1 MKKLAIALI
10 LALALSLPGCSLLR
24 EDGEPSEADRL
35 VGIYITDSYIDTF
48 DFEAYVNDN
57 AASLLDGDGEVSR
70 EDAAKY
76 SRRIYAEVTDGKTSF
91 PIEGVPMIA
100 ARYERDGESYT
111 ASDSGDKLA
120 DVHLSINSSDSMET
134 VTLTGEI
141 FTDSGNG
148 RVTAYCN
155 PVYQQADGRI
165 YLVPGEGMTA
175 DSGGSMAFSLS
186 DSRESAVEGEP
197 GYGMDITL
205 TATGRYPS
213 DKLAVLL
220 YSADGELM
228 GRTEY
233 APEDMPEEIAAD
245 GAAWAVFEDYTRDFL
260 GEPQVIRRL
269 IAAGSDEGFLS
280 LHMEPG
286 EVLYTP
292 RTTCLISE

>member
-24 EDGEPSEADRL
+24 EDSEPSETDRL
-35 VGIYITDSYIDTF
+35 VGVYITESYIDTF
-48 DFEAYVNDN
+48 DFEAYFQDN
-57 AASLLDGDGEVSR
+57 ASSLSGGGEISR
-70 EDAAKY
+70 EDTEKY
-76 SRRIYAEVTDGKTSF
+76 SQRIYAEVVDGKTSF
-91 PIEGVPMIA
+91 PIVGVPLIA
-100 ARYERDGESYT
+100 ARYEKDGESYT
-111 ASDSGDKLA
+111 GSDCGDKLA
-120 DVHLSINSSDSMET
+120 DVHLSINNSDDMVTT
-134 VTLTGEI
+134 VLTGEI
-141 FTDSGNG
+141 FTDSGSG

-175 DSGGSMAFSLS
+175 DSGGSMVFSLS
-186 DSRESAVEGEP
+186 DSRESAVEGEQ
-197 GYGMDITL
+197 GYGMEITL

-286 EVLYTP
+286 EVFYTP
-292 RTTCLISE
+292 RTTYLK

>member
-24 EDGEPSEADRL
+24 EDGEPSETDRL
-35 VGIYITDSYIDTF
+35 VGVYITESYIDTF
-48 DFEAYVNDN
+48 DFEAYFQDN
-57 AASLLDGDGEVSR
+57 ASSLSGGGEISR
-70 EDAAKY
+70 EDTEKY
-76 SRRIYAEVTDGKTSF
+76 SQRIYAEVVDGKTSF
-91 PIEGVPMIA
+91 PIVGVPLIA
-100 ARYERDGESYT
+100 TRYEKDGESYT
-111 ASDSGDKLA
+111 GSDCGDKLA
-120 DVHLSINSSDSMET
+120 DVHLSINNSDDMVTT
-134 VTLTGEI
+134 VLTGEI
-141 FTDSGNG
+141 FTDSGSG

-175 DSGGSMAFSLS
+175 DSGGSMVFSLS
-186 DSRESAVEGEP
+186 DSRESAVEGEQ
-197 GYGMDITL
+197 GYGMEITL

-280 LHMEPG
+280 LHMESG
-286 EVLYTP
+286 EVFYMP
-292 RTTCLISE
+292 RTTYLK

>member
-1 MKKLAIALI
+1 MKKLAIALM

-24 EDGEPSEADRL
+24 EDSEPSETDRL
-35 VGIYITDSYIDTF
+35 VGVYITESYIDTF
-48 DFEAYVNDN
+48 DFEAYFQDN
-57 AASLLDGDGEVSR
+57 ASSLSGGGEISR
-70 EDAAKY
+70 EDTEKY
-76 SRRIYAEVTDGKTSF
+76 SQRIYAEVVDGKTSF
-91 PIEGVPMIA
+91 PIVGVPLIA
-100 ARYERDGESYT
+100 ARYEKDGESYT
-111 ASDSGDKLA
+111 GSDCGDKLA
-120 DVHLSINSSDSMET
+120 DVHLSINNSDDMVTT
-134 VTLTGEI
+134 VLTGEI
-141 FTDSGNG
+141 FTDSGSG

-175 DSGGSMAFSLS
+175 DSGGSMVFSLS
-186 DSRESAVEGEP
+186 DSRESAVEGEQ
-197 GYGMDITL
+197 GYGMEITL

-286 EVLYTP
+286 EVFYTP
-292 RTTCLISE
+292 RTTYLK

>member
-35 VGIYITDSYIDTF
+35 VGVYITESYIDTF
-48 DFEAYVNDN
+48 DFEAYFQDN
-57 AASLLDGDGEVSR
+57 ASSLSGGGEISR
-70 EDAAKY
+70 EDTEKY
-76 SRRIYAEVTDGKTSF
+76 SQRIYAEVVDGKTSF
-91 PIEGVPMIA
+91 PIVGVPLIA
-100 ARYERDGESYT
+100 ARYEKDGESYT
-111 ASDSGDKLA
+111 GSDCGDKLA
-120 DVHLSINSSDSMET
+120 DVHLSINNSDDMVTT
-134 VTLTGEI
+134 VLTGEI
-141 FTDSGNG
+141 FTDSGSG

-175 DSGGSMAFSLS
+175 DSGGSMVFSLS
-186 DSRESAVEGEP
+186 DSRESAVEGEQ
-197 GYGMDITL
+197 GYGMEITL

-233 APEDMPEEIAAD
+233 APEDMPEEIAAG

-269 IAAGSDEGFLS
+269 IASGSDEGFLS

-286 EVLYTP
+286 EVFYTP
-292 RTTCLISE
+292 RTTYLK

>member
-24 EDGEPSEADRL
+24 EDGEPSETDRL
-35 VGIYITDSYIDTF
+35 VGVYITESYIDTF
-48 DFEAYVNDN
+48 DFEAYFQDN
-57 AASLLDGDGEVSR
+57 ASSLSGGGEISR
-70 EDAAKY
+70 EDTEKY
-76 SRRIYAEVTDGKTSF
+76 SQRIYAEVVDGKTSF
-91 PIEGVPMIA
+91 PIVGVPLIA
-100 ARYERDGESYT
+100 ARYEKDGESYT
-111 ASDSGDKLA
+111 GSDCGDKLA
-120 DVHLSINSSDSMET
+120 DVHLSINNSDDMVTT
-134 VTLTGEI
+134 VLTGEI
-141 FTDSGNG
+141 FTDSGSG

-175 DSGGSMAFSLS
+175 DSGGSMVFSLS

-286 EVLYTP
+286 EVFYTP
-292 RTTCLISE
+292 RTTYLK

>member
-24 EDGEPSEADRL
+24 EDGEPSETDRL
-35 VGIYITDSYIDTF
+35 VGVYITESYIDTF
-48 DFEAYVNDN
+48 DFETYFQDN
-57 AASLLDGDGEVSR
+57 ASSLSGGGEISR
-70 EDAAKY
+70 EDTEKY
-76 SRRIYAEVTDGKTSF
+76 SQRIYAEVVDGKTSF
-91 PIEGVPMIA
+91 PIVGVPLIA
-100 ARYERDGESYT
+100 ARYEKDGESYT
-111 ASDSGDKLA
+111 GSDCGDKLA
-120 DVHLSINSSDSMET
+120 DVHLSINNSDDMVTT
-134 VTLTGEI
+134 VLTGEI
-141 FTDSGNG
+141 FTDSGSG

-175 DSGGSMAFSLS
+175 DSGGSMVFSLS

-197 GYGMDITL
+197 GYGMEITL

-286 EVLYTP
+286 EVFYTP
-292 RTTCLISE
+292 RTTYLK

>member
-24 EDGEPSEADRL
+24 EDGEPSETDRL
-35 VGIYITDSYIDTF
+35 VGVYITESYIDTF
-48 DFEAYVNDN
+48 DFEAYFQDN
-57 AASLLDGDGEVSR
+57 ASSLSGGGEISR
-70 EDAAKY
+70 EDTEKY
-76 SRRIYAEVTDGKTSF
+76 SQRIYAEVVDGKTSF
-91 PIEGVPMIA
+91 PIVGVPLIA
-100 ARYERDGESYT
+100 ARYEKDGESYT
-111 ASDSGDKLA
+111 GSDCGDKLA
-120 DVHLSINSSDSMET
+120 DVHLSINNSDDMVTT
-134 VTLTGEI
+134 VLTGEI
-141 FTDSGNG
+141 FTDSGSG

-175 DSGGSMAFSLS
+175 DSGGSMVFSLS
-186 DSRESAVEGEP
+186 ASRESAVEGEQ
-197 GYGMDITL
+197 GYGMEITL

-233 APEDMPEEIAAD
+233 APEDMPEEIAAG

-286 EVLYTP
+286 EVFYTP
-292 RTTCLISE
+292 RTTYLK

>member
-24 EDGEPSEADRL
+24 EDGEPSETDRL
-35 VGIYITDSYIDTF
+35 VGVYITESYIDTF
-48 DFEAYVNDN
+48 DFEAYFQDN
-57 AASLLDGDGEVSR
+57 ASSLSGGGEISR
-70 EDAAKY
+70 EDTEKY
-76 SRRIYAEVTDGKTSF
+76 SQRIYAEVVDGKTSF
-91 PIEGVPMIA
+91 PIVGVPLIA
-100 ARYERDGESYT
+100 ARYEKDGESYT
-111 ASDSGDKLA
+111 GSDCGDKLA
-120 DVHLSINSSDSMET
+120 DVHLSISNSDDMVTT
-134 VTLTGEI
+134 VLTGEI
-141 FTDSGNG
+141 FTDSGSG

-175 DSGGSMAFSLS
+175 DSGGSMVFSLS
-186 DSRESAVEGEP
+186 DSRESAVEGEQ
-197 GYGMDITL
+197 GYGMEITL

-286 EVLYTP
+286 EVFYTP
-292 RTTCLISE
+292 RTTYLK

>member
-10 LALALSLPGCSLLR
+10 LTLALSLPGCSLLR
-24 EDGEPSEADRL
+24 EDSEPSETDRL
-35 VGIYITDSYIDTF
+35 VGVYITESYIDTF
-48 DFEAYVNDN
+48 DFEAYFQDN
-57 AASLLDGDGEVSR
+57 ASSLSGGGEISR
-70 EDAAKY
+70 EDTEKY
-76 SRRIYAEVTDGKTSF
+76 SQRIYAEVVDGKTSF
-91 PIEGVPMIA
+91 PIVGVPLIA
-100 ARYERDGESYT
+100 ARYEKDGESYT
-111 ASDSGDKLA
+111 GSDCGDKLA
-120 DVHLSINSSDSMET
+120 DVHLSINNSDDMVTT
-134 VTLTGEI
+134 VLTGEI
-141 FTDSGNG
+141 FTDSGSG

-175 DSGGSMAFSLS
+175 DSGGSMVFSLS
-186 DSRESAVEGEP
+186 DSRESAVEGEQ
-197 GYGMDITL
+197 GYGMEITL

-286 EVLYTP
+286 EVFYTP
-292 RTTCLISE
+292 RTTYLK

>member
-10 LALALSLPGCSLLR
+10 LALALTLPGCSLLR

-35 VGIYITDSYIDTF
+35 VGVYITDSYIDAF

-57 AASLLDGDGEVSR
+57 AASLLNGDGEVSR
-70 EDAAKY
+70 EDTEKY
-76 SRRIYAEVTDGKTSF
+76 SQRIYAEVVDGKTSF
-91 PIEGVPMIA
+91 PIVGVPLIA
-100 ARYERDGESYT
+100 ARYEKDGESYT
-111 ASDSGDKLA
+111 GSDCGDKLA
-120 DVHLSINSSDSMET
+120 DVHLSINNSDDMVTT
-134 VTLTGEI
+134 VLTGEI
-141 FTDSGNG
+141 FTDSGSG

-175 DSGGSMAFSLS
+175 DSGGSMVFSLS
-186 DSRESAVEGEP
+186 DSRESAVEGEQ
-197 GYGMDITL
+197 GYGMEITL

-286 EVLYTP
+286 EVFYTP
-292 RTTCLISE
+292 RTTYLK

>member
-24 EDGEPSEADRL
+24 EDGEPSETDRL
-35 VGIYITDSYIDTF
+35 VGVYITESYIDTF
-48 DFEAYVNDN
+48 DFEAYFQDN
-57 AASLLDGDGEVSR
+57 ASSLSGGGEISR
-70 EDAAKY
+70 EYTEKY
-76 SRRIYAEVTDGKTSF
+76 SQRIYAEVVDGKTSF
-91 PIEGVPMIA
+91 PIVGVPLIA
-100 ARYERDGESYT
+100 ARYEKDGESYT
-111 ASDSGDKLA
+111 GSDCGDKLA
-120 DVHLSINSSDSMET
+120 DVHLSINNSDDMVTT
-134 VTLTGEI
+134 VLTGEI
-141 FTDSGNG
+141 FTDSGSG

-175 DSGGSMAFSLS
+175 DSGGSMVFSLS
-186 DSRESAVEGEP
+186 DSRESAVEGEQ
-197 GYGMDITL
+197 GYGMEITL
-205 TATGRYPS
+205 TATGRYSS

-286 EVLYTP
+286 EVFYTP
-292 RTTCLISE
+292 RTTYLK

>member
-24 EDGEPSEADRL
+24 EDGEPSETDRL
-35 VGIYITDSYIDTF
+35 VGVYITESYIDTF
-48 DFEAYVNDN
+48 DFEAYFQDN
-57 AASLLDGDGEVSR
+57 ASSLSGGGEISR
-70 EDAAKY
+70 EDTEKY
-76 SRRIYAEVTDGKTSF
+76 SQRIYAEVVDGKTSF
-91 PIEGVPMIA
+91 PIVGVPLIA
-100 ARYERDGESYT
+100 ARYEKDGESYT
-111 ASDSGDKLA
+111 GSDCGDKLA
-120 DVHLSINSSDSMET
+120 DVHLSINNSDDMVTT
-134 VTLTGEI
+134 VLTGEI
-141 FTDSGNG
+141 FTDSGSG

-175 DSGGSMAFSLS
+175 DSGGSMVFSLS
-186 DSRESAVEGEP
+186 DSRESAVEGEQ
-197 GYGMDITL
+197 GYGMEITL

-233 APEDMPEEIAAD
+233 APEDMPEEIAAG
-245 GAAWAVFEDYTRDFL
+245 GAAWAVFEDYTRDSL

-286 EVLYTP
+286 EVFYTP
-292 RTTCLISE
+292 RTTYLK

>member
-24 EDGEPSEADRL
+24 EDSEPSETDRL
-35 VGIYITDSYIDTF
+35 VGVYITESYIDTF
-48 DFEAYVNDN
+48 DFEAYFQDN
-57 AASLLDGDGEVSR
+57 ASSLSGGGEISR
-70 EDAAKY
+70 EDTEKY
-76 SRRIYAEVTDGKTSF
+76 SQRIYAEVVDGKTSF
-91 PIEGVPMIA
+91 PIVGVPLIA
-100 ARYERDGESYT
+100 TRYEKDGKSYT
-111 ASDSGDKLA
+111 GSDCGDKLA
-120 DVHLSINSSDSMET
+120 DVHLSINNSDDMVTT
-134 VTLTGEI
+134 VLTGEI
-141 FTDSGNG
+141 FTDSGSG

-175 DSGGSMAFSLS
+175 DSGGSMVFSLS
-186 DSRESAVEGEP
+186 DSRESAVEGEQ
-197 GYGMDITL
+197 GYGMEITL

-233 APEDMPEEIAAD
+233 APEDIPEEIAAD

-286 EVLYTP
+286 EVFYTP
-292 RTTCLISE
+292 RTTYLK

>member
-24 EDGEPSEADRL
+24 EDSEPSETDRL
-35 VGIYITDSYIDTF
+35 VGVYITESYIDTF
-48 DFEAYVNDN
+48 DFEAYFQDN
-57 AASLLDGDGEVSR
+57 ASSLSGGGEISR
-70 EDAAKY
+70 EDTEKY
-76 SRRIYAEVTDGKTSF
+76 SQRIYAEVVDGKTSF
-91 PIEGVPMIA
+91 PIVGVPLIA
-100 ARYERDGESYT
+100 ARYEKDGESYT
-111 ASDSGDKLA
+111 GSDCGDKLA
-120 DVHLSINSSDSMET
+120 DVHLSINNSDDMVTT
-134 VTLTGEI
+134 VLTGEI
-141 FTDSGNG
+141 FTDSGSG

-175 DSGGSMAFSLS
+175 DSGGNMVFSLS
-186 DSRESAVEGEP
+186 DSRESAVEGEQ
-197 GYGMDITL
+197 GYGMEITL

-286 EVLYTP
+286 EVFYTP
-292 RTTCLISE
+292 RTTYLK

>member
-24 EDGEPSEADRL
+24 EDSEPSETDRL
-35 VGIYITDSYIDTF
+35 VGVYITESYIDTF
-48 DFEAYVNDN
+48 DFEAYFQDN
-57 AASLLDGDGEVSR
+57 ASSLSGGGEISH
-70 EDAAKY
+70 EDTEKY
-76 SRRIYAEVTDGKTSF
+76 SQRIYAEVVDGKTSF
-91 PIEGVPMIA
+91 PIVGVPLIA
-100 ARYERDGESYT
+100 ARYEKDGESYT
-111 ASDSGDKLA
+111 GSDCGDKLA
-120 DVHLSINSSDSMET
+120 DVHLSINNSDDMVTT
-134 VTLTGEI
+134 VLTGEI
-141 FTDSGNG
+141 FTDSGSG

-175 DSGGSMAFSLS
+175 DSGGSMVFSLS
-186 DSRESAVEGEP
+186 DSRESAVEGEQ
-197 GYGMDITL
+197 GYGMEITL

-292 RTTCLISE
+292 RTTYLK

>member
-24 EDGEPSEADRL
+24 EDGEPSETDRL
-35 VGIYITDSYIDTF
+35 VGVYITESYIDTF
-48 DFEAYVNDN
+48 DFEAYFQDN
-57 AASLLDGDGEVSR
+57 ASSLSGGGEISR
-70 EDAAKY
+70 EDTEKY
-76 SRRIYAEVTDGKTSF
+76 SQRIYAEVVDGKTSF
-91 PIEGVPMIA
+91 PIVGVPLIA
-100 ARYERDGESYT
+100 TRYEKDGESYT
-111 ASDSGDKLA
+111 GSDCGDKLA
-120 DVHLSINSSDSMET
+120 DVHLSINNSDDMVTT
-134 VTLTGEI
+134 VLTGEI
-141 FTDSGNG
+141 FTDSGSG

-175 DSGGSMAFSLS
+175 DSGGSRVFSLS
-186 DSRESAVEGEP
+186 DSRESAVEGEQ
-197 GYGMDITL
+197 GYGMEITL

-280 LHMEPG
+280 LHMESG
-286 EVLYTP
+286 EVFYMP
-292 RTTCLISE
+292 RTTYLK

>member
-24 EDGEPSEADRL
+24 EDSEPPETDRL
-35 VGIYITDSYIDTF
+35 VGVYITESYIDTF
-48 DFEAYVNDN
+48 DFEAYFQDN
-57 AASLLDGDGEVSR
+57 ASSLSGGGEISR
-70 EDAAKY
+70 EDTEKY
-76 SRRIYAEVTDGKTSF
+76 SQRIYAEVVDGKTSF
-91 PIEGVPMIA
+91 PIVGVPLIA
-100 ARYERDGESYT
+100 ARYEKDGESYT
-111 ASDSGDKLA
+111 GSDCGDKLA
-120 DVHLSINSSDSMET
+120 DVHLSINNSDDMVTT
-134 VTLTGEI
+134 VLTGEI
-141 FTDSGNG
+141 FTDSGSG

-175 DSGGSMAFSLS
+175 DSGGSMVFSLS
-186 DSRESAVEGEP
+186 DSRESAVEGEQ
-197 GYGMDITL
+197 GYGMEITL

-269 IAAGSDEGFLS
+269 IAACSDEGFLS

-286 EVLYTP
+286 EVFYTP
-292 RTTCLISE
+292 RTTYLK

>member
-10 LALALSLPGCSLLR
+10 LALALALPGCSLLR

-111 ASDSGDKLA
+111 GSDSGDKLA
-120 DVHLSINSSDSMET
+120 NVHLSINSSDSMET

-141 FTDSGNG
+141 FTGSGNG

-155 PVYQQADGRI
+155 PVYQQADGRT

-175 DSGGSMAFSLS
+175 DSGGSMAFTLS
-186 DSRESAVEGEP
+186 ESRESAVEGEP
-197 GYGMDITL
+197 GCGTEITL

>member
-24 EDGEPSEADRL
+24 EDSEPSETDRL
-35 VGIYITDSYIDTF
+35 VGVYITESYIDTF
-48 DFEAYVNDN
+48 DFEAYFQDN
-57 AASLLDGDGEVSR
+57 ASSLSGGGEISR
-70 EDAAKY
+70 EYTEKY
-76 SRRIYAEVTDGKTSF
+76 SQRIYAEVVDGKTSF
-91 PIEGVPMIA
+91 PIVGVPLIA
-100 ARYERDGESYT
+100 ARYEKDGESYT
-111 ASDSGDKLA
+111 GSDCGDKLA
-120 DVHLSINSSDSMET
+120 DVHLSINNSDDMVTT
-134 VTLTGEI
+134 VLTGEI
-141 FTDSGNG
+141 FTDSGSG

-175 DSGGSMAFSLS
+175 DSGGSMVFSLS
-186 DSRESAVEGEP
+186 DSRESAVEGEQ
-197 GYGMDITL
+197 GYGMEITL

-286 EVLYTP
+286 EVFYTP
-292 RTTCLISE
+292 RTTYLK

>member
-10 LALALSLPGCSLLR
+10 LALALTLPGCSLLR
-24 EDGEPSEADRL
+24 EDGEPSETDRL
-35 VGIYITDSYIDTF
+35 VGVYITESYIDTF
-48 DFEAYVNDN
+48 DFEAYFQDN
-57 AASLLDGDGEVSR
+57 ASSLSGGGEISR
-70 EDAAKY
+70 EDTEKY
-76 SRRIYAEVTDGKTSF
+76 SQRIYAEVVDGKTSF
-91 PIEGVPMIA
+91 PIVGVPLIA
-100 ARYERDGESYT
+100 ARYEKDGESYT
-111 ASDSGDKLA
+111 GSDCGDKLA
-120 DVHLSINSSDSMET
+120 DVHLSINNSDDMVTT
-134 VTLTGEI
+134 VLTGEI
-141 FTDSGNG
+141 FTDSGSG

-175 DSGGSMAFSLS
+175 DSGGSMVFSLS
-186 DSRESAVEGEP
+186 DSRESAVEGEQ
-197 GYGMDITL
+197 GYGMEITL

-280 LHMEPG
+280 LHMELG
-286 EVLYTP
+286 EVFYTP
-292 RTTCLISE
+292 RTTYLK

>member
-35 VGIYITDSYIDTF
+35 VGVYITESYIDTF
-48 DFEAYVNDN
+48 DFEAYFQDN
-57 AASLLDGDGEVSR
+57 ASSLSGGGEISR
-70 EDAAKY
+70 EDTEKY
-76 SRRIYAEVTDGKTSF
+76 SQRIYAEVVDGKTSF
-91 PIEGVPMIA
+91 PIVGVPLIA
-100 ARYERDGESYT
+100 ARYEKDGESYT
-111 ASDSGDKLA
+111 GSDCGDKLA
-120 DVHLSINSSDSMET
+120 DVHLSINNSDDMVTT
-134 VTLTGEI
+134 VLTGEI
-141 FTDSGNG
+141 FTDSGSG

-175 DSGGSMAFSLS
+175 DSGGSMVFSLS
-186 DSRESAVEGEP
+186 DSRESAVEGEQ
-197 GYGMDITL
+197 GYGMEITL

-286 EVLYTP
+286 EVFYTP
-292 RTTCLISE
+292 RTTYLK

>member
-24 EDGEPSEADRL
+24 EDSEPSETDRL
-35 VGIYITDSYIDTF
+35 VGVYITESYIDTF
-48 DFEAYVNDN
+48 DFEAYFQDN
-57 AASLLDGDGEVSR
+57 ASSLSGGGEISR
-70 EDAAKY
+70 EDTEKY
-76 SRRIYAEVTDGKTSF
+76 SQRIYAEVVDGKTSF
-91 PIEGVPMIA
+91 PIVGVPLIA
-100 ARYERDGESYT
+100 TRYEKDGESYT
-111 ASDSGDKLA
+111 GSDCGDKLA
-120 DVHLSINSSDSMET
+120 DVHLSINNSDDMVTT
-134 VTLTGEI
+134 VLTGEI
-141 FTDSGNG
+141 FTDSGSG

-175 DSGGSMAFSLS
+175 DSGGSMVFSLS
-186 DSRESAVEGEP
+186 DSRESAVEGEQ
-197 GYGMDITL
+197 GYGMEITL

-233 APEDMPEEIAAD
+233 APEDIPEEIAAD

-286 EVLYTP
+286 EVFYTP
-292 RTTCLISE
+292 RTTYLK

>member
-24 EDGEPSEADRL
+24 EDGEPSETDRL
-35 VGIYITDSYIDTF
+35 VGVYITESYIDTF
-48 DFEAYVNDN
+48 DFEAYFQDN
-57 AASLLDGDGEVSR
+57 ASSLSGGGEISR
-70 EDAAKY
+70 EDTEKY
-76 SRRIYAEVTDGKTSF
+76 SQRIYAEVVDGKTSF
-91 PIEGVPMIA
+91 PIVGVPLIA
-100 ARYERDGESYT
+100 TRYEKDGESYT
-111 ASDSGDKLA
+111 GSDCGDKLA
-120 DVHLSINSSDSMET
+120 DVHLSINNSDDMVTT
-134 VTLTGEI
+134 VLTGEI
-141 FTDSGNG
+141 FTDSGSG

-175 DSGGSMAFSLS
+175 DSGGNMVFSLS
-186 DSRESAVEGEP
+186 DSRESAVEGEQ
-197 GYGMDITL
+197 GYGMEITL

-286 EVLYTP
+286 EVFYTP
-292 RTTCLISE
+292 RTTYLK

>member
-24 EDGEPSEADRL
+24 EDSEPSETDRL
-35 VGIYITDSYIDTF
+35 VGVYITESYIDTF
-48 DFEAYVNDN
+48 DFEAYFQDN
-57 AASLLDGDGEVSR
+57 ASSLSGGGEISH
-70 EDAAKY
+70 EDTEKY
-76 SRRIYAEVTDGKTSF
+76 SQRIYAEVVDGKTSF
-91 PIEGVPMIA
+91 PIVGVPLIA
-100 ARYERDGESYT
+100 ARYEKDGESYT
-111 ASDSGDKLA
+111 GSDCGDKLA
-120 DVHLSINSSDSMET
+120 DVHLSINNSDDMVTT
-134 VTLTGEI
+134 VLTGEI
-141 FTDSGNG
+141 FTDSGSG

-175 DSGGSMAFSLS
+175 DSGGSMVFSLS
-186 DSRESAVEGEP
+186 DSRESAVEGEQ
-197 GYGMDITL
+197 GYGMEITL

-286 EVLYTP
+286 EVFYTP
-292 RTTCLISE
+292 RTTYLK

>member
-10 LALALSLPGCSLLR
+10 LALALALPGCSLLR

-111 ASDSGDKLA
+111 ASDCGDKLA
-120 DVHLSINSSDSMET
+120 DVHLSINNSDDMET

-175 DSGGSMAFSLS
+175 DSGGSMAFTLS

-213 DKLAVLL
+213 EKLAVLL

>member
-24 EDGEPSEADRL
+24 EDSEPSETDRL
-35 VGIYITDSYIDTF
+35 VGVYITESYIDTF
-48 DFEAYVNDN
+48 DFEAYFQDN
-57 AASLLDGDGEVSR
+57 ASSLSGGGEISR
-70 EDAAKY
+70 EDTEKY
-76 SRRIYAEVTDGKTSF
+76 SQRIYAEVVDGKTSF
-91 PIEGVPMIA
+91 PIVGVPLIA
-100 ARYERDGESYT
+100 ARYEKDGESYT
-111 ASDSGDKLA
+111 GSDCGDKLA
-120 DVHLSINSSDSMET
+120 DVHLSINNSDDMVTT
-134 VTLTGEI
+134 VLTGEI
-141 FTDSGNG
+141 FTDSGSG

-175 DSGGSMAFSLS
+175 DSGGSMVFSLS

-197 GYGMDITL
+197 GYGMEITL

-286 EVLYTP
+286 EVFYTP
-292 RTTCLISE
+292 RTTYLK

>member
-1 MKKLAIALI
+1 MKKPAIALI

-24 EDGEPSEADRL
+24 EDGEPSETDRL
-35 VGIYITDSYIDTF
+35 VGVYITESYIDTF
-48 DFEAYVNDN
+48 DFEAYFQDN
-57 AASLLDGDGEVSR
+57 ASSLSGGGEISR
-70 EDAAKY
+70 EDTEKY
-76 SRRIYAEVTDGKTSF
+76 SQRIYAEVVDGKTSF
-91 PIEGVPMIA
+91 PIVGVPLIA
-100 ARYERDGESYT
+100 ARYEKDGESYT
-111 ASDSGDKLA
+111 GSDCGDKLA
-120 DVHLSINSSDSMET
+120 DVHLSINNSDDMVTT
-134 VTLTGEI
+134 VLTGEI
-141 FTDSGNG
+141 FTDSGSG

-175 DSGGSMAFSLS
+175 DSGGSMVFSLS
-186 DSRESAVEGEP
+186 DSRESAVEGEQ
-197 GYGMDITL
+197 GYGMEITL

-233 APEDMPEEIAAD
+233 APEDMPEEIAAG

-286 EVLYTP
+286 EVFYTP
-292 RTTCLISE
+292 RTTYLK

>member
-24 EDGEPSEADRL
+24 EDSEPSEADRL
-35 VGIYITDSYIDTF
+35 VGVYITESYIDTF
-48 DFEAYVNDN
+48 DFEAYFQDN
-57 AASLLDGDGEVSR
+57 ASSLSGGGEISR
-70 EDAAKY
+70 EDTEKY
-76 SRRIYAEVTDGKTSF
+76 SQRIYAEVVDGKTSF
-91 PIEGVPMIA
+91 PIVGVPLIA
-100 ARYERDGESYT
+100 ARYEKDGESYT
-111 ASDSGDKLA
+111 GSDCGDKLA
-120 DVHLSINSSDSMET
+120 DVHLSINNSDDMVTT
-134 VTLTGEI
+134 VLTGEI
-141 FTDSGNG
+141 FTDSGSG

-175 DSGGSMAFSLS
+175 DSGGSMVFSLS

-197 GYGMDITL
+197 GYGMEITL

-286 EVLYTP
+286 EVFYTP
-292 RTTCLISE
+292 RTTYLK

>member
-10 LALALSLPGCSLLR
+10 LALGLSLPGCSLLR

-35 VGIYITDSYIDTF
+35 VGVYITESYIDTF
-48 DFEAYVNDN
+48 DFEAYFQDN
-57 AASLLDGDGEVSR
+57 ASSLSGGGEISR
-70 EDAAKY
+70 EDTEKY
-76 SRRIYAEVTDGKTSF
+76 SQRIYAEVVDGKTSF
-91 PIEGVPMIA
+91 PIVGVPLIA
-100 ARYERDGESYT
+100 ARYEKDGESYT
-111 ASDSGDKLA
+111 GSDCGDKLA
-120 DVHLSINSSDSMET
+120 DVHLSINNSDDMVTT
-134 VTLTGEI
+134 VLTGEI
-141 FTDSGNG
+141 FTDSGSG

-175 DSGGSMAFSLS
+175 DSGGSMVFSLS
-186 DSRESAVEGEP
+186 DSRESAVEGEQ
-197 GYGMDITL
+197 GYGMEITL

-286 EVLYTP
+286 EVFYTP
-292 RTTCLISE
+292 RTTYLK